1 MTNNALI
8 VAAKSALPS
17 LGNNVTYNDAAKMF
31 LSSGYTSQAGN
42 TYQECVRLS
51 RYIALDYSIGHGY
64 CRSFLNGVRLYIW
77 DNNKPKLVAHRT
89 FDCYFLSESA
99 IKYETERI
107 VKEQLKNS
115 CKVLGLGN
123 ATDSELTRLS
133 QALVSET
140 MNTTQ
145 LIGHAK

>member
-17 LGNNVTYNDAAKMF
+17 LGNNVTYSDAAKMF
-31 LSSGYTSQAGN
+31 LSPGYTSAAGN
-42 TYQECVRLS
+42 TYQEGLRLS
-51 RYIALDYSIGHGY
+51 RYIAVDYSIGHGY
-64 CRSFLNGVRLYIW
+64 CRSFLNGVKLYIW

-107 VKEQLKNS
+107 VKEHLKNS

-145 LIGHAK
+145 LIGHAG

>member
-42 TYQECVRLS
+42 TYQEGVRLS
-51 RYIALDYSIGHGY
+51 RYIAVDYSIGHGY

-99 IKYETERI
+99 IKYETARI
-107 VKEQLKNS
+107 VKEHLKNS

>member
-1 MTNNALI
+1 MTNNSLI

-17 LGNNVTYNDAAKMF
+17 LGNNVTYSDAAKMF
-31 LSSGYTSQAGN
+31 LSPGYTSAAGN
-42 TYQECVRLS
+42 TYQEGLRLS
-51 RYIALDYSIGHGY
+51 RYIAVDYSIGNVY
-64 CRSFLNGVRLYIW
+64 CRSFLNGVKLYIW

-99 IKYETERI
+99 IKNETERI
-107 VKEQLKNS
+107 VKEHLKNS

-123 ATDSELTRLS
+123 ATDSELTKLS

-145 LIGHAK
+145 LIGHAG

>member
-31 LSSGYTSQAGN
+31 LSAGYTSQAGN
-42 TYQECVRLS
+42 TYQEGVRLS
-51 RYIALDYSIGHGY
+51 RYIAVDYSIGHGY

-89 FDCYFLSESA
+89 FDRYFLSESA

-107 VKEQLKNS
+107 VKEHLKNS
-115 CKVLGLGN
+115 SKVLGLGN
-123 ATDSELTRLS
+123 ATDSELTKLS

-145 LIGHAK
+145 LIGHAE

>member
-1 MTNNALI
+1 MTTNSLI

-17 LGNNVTYNDAAKMF
+17 LGNNVAYNDAAKMF
-31 LSSGYTSQAGN
+31 LSPGYTSAAGN
-42 TYQECVRLS
+42 TYQEGLRLS
-51 RYIALDYSIGHGY
+51 RYLAVDYSIGHGY

-89 FDCYFLSESA
+89 FSCYFLSESA

-107 VKEQLKNS
+107 VREHLKSS
-115 CKVLGLGN
+115 CEVLGLGN
-123 ATDSELTRLS
+123 ATDSELTKLS
-133 QALVSET
+133 KALVSET

-145 LIGHAK
+145 LIGYAE

>member
-1 MTNNALI
+1 MTTNSLI

-31 LSSGYTSQAGN
+31 LSPGYTSQAGN
-42 TYQECVRLS
+42 TYQEGVRLS
-51 RYIALDYSIGHGY
+51 RYLAVDYSIGHGY

-89 FDCYFLSESA
+89 FCCYFLSESA

-107 VKEQLKNS
+107 VKEHLKSS

-123 ATDSELTRLS
+123 ATDSELTKLS
-133 QALVSET
+133 KALVSET

-145 LIGHAK
+145 LIGYAE